1 MEITENRLYTIEETA
16 QMMQLS
22 YDTIRRYIRE
32 GRLKCSR
39 ISATVVR
46 ISGTDLLEFYEAGK
60 REDAK

>member
-1 MEITENRLYTIEETA
+1 
-16 QMMQLS
+16 MMQLS

-46 ISGTDLLEFYEAGK
+46 ISGTDLLEFYKDGK
-60 REDAK
+60 REDFADVQ